1 MSFTNVSVISF
12 TKQFWVGWN
21 LRPKMS
27 ATAAAMV
34 GNKRKNVNVLDRYMS
49 EKKSTKETNL
59 RKLGTDEGIKI
70 KVWWVKGE
78 REKKPRQ
85 SEWGACA
92 CGSTKDKELVVGV
105 GCLSANRMTSR
116 IRLGKKG
123 RPLCYHYSLSLSI
136 TWPLLLLPL
145 FSALSLSHWDDKWG
159 SLFFFFFSFIKYI
172 YF

>member
-34 GNKRKNVNVLDRYMS
+34 GNKRKNVNVLDRYTS

-78 REKKPRQ
+78 REKKTP
-85 SEWGACA
+85 
-92 CGSTKDKELVVGV
+92 TVGV
-105 GCLSANRMTSR
+105 RSVCMRVHERQRAGGGCWVPLSKQDDISYTSWQKR
-116 IRLGKKG
+116 K
-123 RPLCYHYSLSLSI
+123 
-136 TWPLLLLPL
+136 TTLLPL
-145 FSALSLSHWDDKWG
+145 LTVALHHMASPSSSSILSSIFEPLGWQMG
-159 SLFFFFFSFIKYI
+159 
-172 YF
+172 